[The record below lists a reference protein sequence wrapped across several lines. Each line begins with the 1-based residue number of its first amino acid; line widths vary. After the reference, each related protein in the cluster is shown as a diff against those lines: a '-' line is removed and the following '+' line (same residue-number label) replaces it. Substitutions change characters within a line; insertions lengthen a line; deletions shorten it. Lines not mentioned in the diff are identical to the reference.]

1 MARPRTLTSSP
12 IELDLAAALDHDRG
26 VGRSDLLLLA
36 PRLEAARERLIET
49 AAGDFSHWLNW
60 PRRLLED
67 HQAQRHRGL
76 LTRWLT
82 AAKEFRE
89 TVDRAVI
96 LGSPASI
103 AVLEA
108 IFAACCHPH
117 HNELPRGERG
127 GRPRIY
133 FVSTGAGNDAIQGVL
148 DLLPQGRRL
157 ELDDESWGIV
167 ALDDG
172 EESELLTAIC
182 KVFWDALLGTTTPG
196 EEAERAMMIGADQS
210 PLVAFAEQA
219 DLPRL
224 PHFSPL
230 PLAGEGPGVRGEVQA
245 SDPSPSPRSSPVKGE
260 GANQISGGEDP
271 FYPGVLL
278 AAAVMNIDVVQY
290 LFGAVTMTDRFRAGP
305 VGGNLP
311 LDFAGCAHL
320 LADRCGIRGWSI
332 DCPAE
337 LKPLARWWQG
347 GDPICETDPQQ
358 LLIQWLTTSVRRDRL
373 RVTMP
378 AGEAPSGR
386 KKTLERY
393 LPDVSSAAAE
403 AIRNDRVKNGL
414 PTAVVRLPTVDE
426 STVGQL
432 LQMRMIADQCT
443 LHAPS

>member
-12 IELDLAAALDHDRG
+12 IELDLAAALDHERG
-26 VGRSDLLLLA
+26 VGRSDLLQLA
-36 PRLEAARERLIET
+36 PRLEAARERLIGT

-82 AAKEFRE
+82 AAKHFRHA
-89 TVDRAVI
+89 VDRAVI

-133 FVSTGAGNDAIQGVL
+133 FVSTSSGNDAIQGLL

-157 ELDDESWGIV
+157 DLDDESWGIV
-167 ALDDG
+167 GVDDG
-172 EESELLTAIC
+172 DESELLTAIG
-182 KVFWDALLGTTTPG
+182 KVFWDALLSTTSPG
-196 EEAERAMMIGADQS
+196 EEAERALMIGPSSS
-210 PLVAFAEQA
+210 PLLAFAEQA
-219 DLPRL
+219 NLPQL
-224 PHFSPL
+224 PYFSPL
-230 PLAGEGPGVRGEVQA
+230 PLAGEGLGVRGEVQTSA
-245 SDPSPSPRSSPVKGE
+245 PSPSPRPSPVKGE
-260 GANQISGGEDP
+260 GANQFGVRENP
-271 FYPGVLL
+271 FHPGILL

-290 LFGAVTMTDRFRAGP
+290 LFGAVTMADRFRTAP
-305 VGGNLP
+305 VGDNVP
-311 LDFAGCAHL
+311 LDFAGCCYL
-320 LADRCGIRGWSI
+320 LAERRAIRELSI
-332 DCPAE
+332 VCPAE
-337 LKPLARWWQG
+337 LNSLARWWRG
-347 GDPICETDPQQ
+347 GDASCETDPQ
-358 LLIQWLTTSVRRDRL
+358 LLVQWLATSVRRDRL

-386 KKTLERY
+386 KKTLDRY
-393 LPDVSSAAAE
+393 LPDVSLATAE
-403 AIRNDRVKNGL
+403 AVRNERAACGL
-414 PTAVVRLPTVDE
+414 PTAIVRLPTVDE